1 MAFANTNGLAMRI
14 WSARAQQRE
23 LPVRKVPRDGDLTT
37 DDIGTNHFGETN
49 EALAIYEEG
58 LNFRLHLAKI
68 DPFNS
73 QWQRD
78 GAYFLDRIGDEC
90 RKLGMNQRAI
100 AAYEESLAVW
110 RQLAKIDRQNSQR
123 QLTMS
128 VTLDKLGELKLD
140 ANDDTGA
147 LAAYQESLTI
157 RRNLSKSDPNNPS
170 RQLKVAE
177 SLEKIGDLQLEVGDA
192 EGALVAYREMLS
204 IDRRLAAADGSNSEW
219 QRNLSLSLE
228 RYGDVTLTV
237 GNMIAA
243 VAAYEE
249 CIALHRRL
257 AASCKTD
264 TQWQK
269 EVSSSLERISR
280 LKESVAIRRTLA
292 QHDKD
297 NAQRQWDV
305 LHSLEKVAK
314 KRLRSGDTH
323 GGLAAL
329 AEILAITRN
338 LLQTDKDKIE
348 WQRGASASWDGLT
361 SATLGI
367 GAALRKFSVATRRQS
382 RRYLRTG
389 VLIVGSSST
398 QVRTW
403 GRGLQNSAATLRKS
417 SALSLPKQ
425 IATIRCLS
433 ERYLRVGSEIIGKSS
448 AQVRTSVLGTQRS
461 ADLKGFTLKWP
472 LLAWS
477 SSHGAS
483 SLPKRNE
490 SESRFALFQHEGSVL
505 GQSALLDPIGQDN
518 TPSNSLAASAS
529 SAIPID
535 QTHDATSVDASMVT
549 GGRTCKMDIQT
560 RRDQP
565 PATAGL
571 PKRRRRKRKRRGA
584 ATVRERRSLVGAC

>member
-1 MAFANTNGLAMRI
+1 
-14 WSARAQQRE
+14 
-23 LPVRKVPRDGDLTT
+23 
-37 DDIGTNHFGETN
+37 
-49 EALAIYEEG
+49 
-58 LNFRLHLAKI
+58 LAKI
-68 DPFNS
+68 DPRNS

-100 AAYEESLAVW
+100 AAYKESLAVW

-157 RRNLSKSDPNNPS
+157 RRDLSKSDPNNPS

-177 SLEKIGDLQLEVGDA
+177 SLEKIGDLQLEAGDA

-257 AASCKTD
+257 AASYKTD

-280 LKESVAIRRTLA
+280 LKESVAMRRTLA
-292 QHDKD
+292 EHDKD
-297 NAQRQWDV
+297 NAHWDV

-338 LLQTDKDKIE
+338 LLQTNKDKIE
-348 WQRGASASWDGLT
+348 WQRGASASWDRLT

-367 GAALRKFSVATRRQS
+367 GAALRKFSSATRRQS
-382 RRYLRTG
+382 RRYFRTG

-403 GRGLQNSAATLRKS
+403 GRGLQSSAATLRKS
-417 SALSLPKQ
+417 TALSLPKQ

-448 AQVRTSVLGTQRS
+448 AQVRTRVLGMQRS

-483 SLPKRNE
+483 SVPKRNESELPKRNE

-518 TPSNSLAASAS
+518 TPSNSFAASAS

-549 GGRTCKMDIQT
+549 GGHTCKMDIQT
-560 RRDQP
+560 RRDQS

-584 ATVRERRSLVGAC
+584 SHFLPERKSADG